1 MDRKRHGNVPEKDDF
16 AEKQYWKWQWLRRN
30 REYREDF
37 DKYGKGLQKASEEYN
52 NSVKAVIERG
62 KIHDP
67 PKSIAPFSHMTEG
80 IAGKHGQSG

>member
-1 MDRKRHGNVPEKDDF
+1 MNRKRLGNGPEKDDF
-16 AEKQYWKWQWLRRN
+16 AEKQHWKWEWLRRN

-52 NSVKAVIERG
+52 NSVKAGIERG
-62 KIHDP
+62 TIP
-67 PKSIAPFSHMTEG
+67 PESIAPFSHMTEG